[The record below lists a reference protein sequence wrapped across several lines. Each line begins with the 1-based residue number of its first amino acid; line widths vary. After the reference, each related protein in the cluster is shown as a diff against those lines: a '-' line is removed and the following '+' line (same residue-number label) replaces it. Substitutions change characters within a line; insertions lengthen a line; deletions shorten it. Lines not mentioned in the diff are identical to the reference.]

1 MVHKFLITAAHTAPI
16 HQRETLEH
24 QIIQGKYPTMS
35 CGPHEESHHFWNL
48 DFPNPLPREARERG
62 TSDLIIKGL
71 NIELTIPTD
80 QKKKSNLPFPL
91 RHQWGLSHPIPL
103 GIRD

>member
-1 MVHKFLITAAHTAPI
+1 MIHRLLIIASHTAPI

-35 CGPHEESHHFWNL
+35 CSPHEESHPFRNL
-48 DFPNPLPREARERG
+48 DFPNTLPREAKDRS
-62 TSDLIIKGL
+62 TPNLIVKGPNIK
-71 NIELTIPTD
+71 LTI
-80 QKKKSNLPFPL
+80 PL
-91 RHQWGLSHPIPL
+91 RHQWGLSHPMPL